1 MGLYWDVALLGAG
14 KRLVERTGPCR
25 RVRPDLPSTMRTLL
39 TRPGSVNI
47 AGAAPLST
55 LKIELNKAV

>member
-1 MGLYWDVALLGAG
+1 MSGQDRAGAFDQ
-14 KRLVERTGPCR
+14 TY
-25 RVRPDLPSTMRTLL
+25 PSTMRTLL